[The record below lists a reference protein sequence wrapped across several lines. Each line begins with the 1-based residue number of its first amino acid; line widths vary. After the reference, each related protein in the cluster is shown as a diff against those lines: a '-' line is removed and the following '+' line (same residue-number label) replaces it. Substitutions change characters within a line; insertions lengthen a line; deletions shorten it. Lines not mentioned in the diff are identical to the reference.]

1 MIACPVIPRREI
13 PFSPL
18 SDNWMCQTYC
28 VWTWTKYSVE
38 RNPKKYFV
46 KSMRIHTNTNAIYQW
61 RWKSWSLRQLV
72 SHYFFDSLVSP
83 CLHFLDKLEDHFDKA
98 GCTLRLSDVGPLRL
112 LYHPL
117 GLRSLQMTFHTS
129 SQDHSK
135 VVLLDS
141 FLSLSHLSF
150 SNCEPWAQI
159 HFHTVL
165 GHSV

>member
-46 KSMRIHTNTNAIYQW
+46 KSMRIHTNTNTIYQW

-72 SHYFFDSLVSP
+72 SHYFLDSLVSP

-117 GLRSLQMTFHTS
+117 GEVFKWLFIHHRRTIQRWSYLIVSSAWVTFRFPTASLGLKS
-129 SQDHSK
+129 ISIPS
-135 VVLLDS
+135 
-141 FLSLSHLSF
+141 
-150 SNCEPWAQI
+150 
-159 HFHTVL
+159 
-165 GHSV
+165 